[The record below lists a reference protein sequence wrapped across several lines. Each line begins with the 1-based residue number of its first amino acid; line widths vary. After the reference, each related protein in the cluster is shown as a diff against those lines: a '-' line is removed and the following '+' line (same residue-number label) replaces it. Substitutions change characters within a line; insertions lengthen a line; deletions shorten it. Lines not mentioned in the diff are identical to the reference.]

1 VVPQDPDGLR
11 CALGEAHRRYTREI
25 NFRNGWR
32 GHLWQE
38 RFHSFLLDQPYLLA
52 AARYIENNPVRAG
65 LCAKPD
71 DWPWSSARA
80 HLVGQDDA
88 LVKVGPLL
96 ELIRDWRDYL
106 RQPNTP
112 SLADEIHAHT
122 QTGRPLGG
130 EAFVKELEGRLKR
143 ALRPQKRGPK
153 PRQAPGENLDLISD
167 QDILR
172 N

>member
-1 VVPQDPDGLR
+1 M
-11 CALGEAHRRYTREI
+11 
-25 NFRNGWR
+25 
-32 GHLWQE
+32 
-38 RFHSFLLDQPYLLA
+38 
-52 AARYIENNPVRAG
+52 
-65 LCAKPD
+65 
-71 DWPWSSARA
+71 SSARA

-130 EAFVKELEGRLKR
+130 EAFVKELEARLER

-153 PRQAPGENLDLISD
+153 PRRKPGENLDLFSG
-167 QDILR
+167 QDIPG